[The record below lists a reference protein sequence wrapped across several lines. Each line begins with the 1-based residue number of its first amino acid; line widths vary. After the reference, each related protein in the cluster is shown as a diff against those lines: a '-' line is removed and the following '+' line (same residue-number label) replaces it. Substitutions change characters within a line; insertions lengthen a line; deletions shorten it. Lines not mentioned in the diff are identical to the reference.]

1 MVSSM
6 EWNSL
11 QVIIKEFS
19 LNDLLNE
26 EFFDDI
32 DNKFEG
38 KKIDVTNIQISIRDE
53 KINEFSDENFELV
66 TLKNR
71 NIKDTL
77 SKKIIVDVYHEE
89 NLDKI
94 LDSLEKQGD

>member
-1 MVSSM
+1 MIKM
-6 EWNSL
+6 EYNPL
-11 QVIIKEFS
+11 QVIIKGFS
-19 LNDLLNE
+19 LNKLLDKN
-26 EFFDDI
+26 FFEDI

-53 KINEFSDENFELV
+53 KINELSDENFELV
-66 TLKNR
+66 TFRNR

-77 SKKIIVDVYHEE
+77 SEKVIVDVYHEE

-94 LDSLEKQGD
+94 LNSLEKKGE